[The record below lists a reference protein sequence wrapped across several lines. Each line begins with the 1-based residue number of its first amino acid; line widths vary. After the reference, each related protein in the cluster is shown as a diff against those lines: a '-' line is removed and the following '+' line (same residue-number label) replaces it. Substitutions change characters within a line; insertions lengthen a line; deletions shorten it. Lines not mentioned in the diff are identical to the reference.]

1 MGTLDRNELL
11 SFMSV
16 FSDTRMSLSLIKY
29 ESGVK
34 ITNIMHL
41 LQFIEM
47 ICQTDYFQE
56 GTFLNW
62 FCYCHKLT
70 SLLPLLTRLIIH
82 KKSEMFCLIPVNLLT
97 FLQLMKNN

>member
-34 ITNIMHL
+34 ITNIIHL

-47 ICQTDYFQE
+47 ICQTDYF
-56 GTFLNW
+56 
-62 FCYCHKLT
+62 
-70 SLLPLLTRLIIH
+70 
-82 KKSEMFCLIPVNLLT
+82 
-97 FLQLMKNN
+97 